1 MRELSLVAGLARPA
15 VSCRKAAPAGLDWDM
30 WLNQGCMA
38 AVQPR
43 SGWAGC
49 SWREFAGGENTNGV
63 RTASIRFSGRWAW
76 TEPAR
81 WKRPLTPG
89 LNGQVEMRYAN
100 GVPVRFVLEHAP
112 DGRRHIRLRKGKAG
126 DQPQQVRVESEVHR
140 RGIAQEGQRR
150 GRRAADLLKPQ
161 ASREAPSL
169 WGKMN
174 TPIGIG
180 ISGADLSRMIVV
192 QWRGD
197 QAEAE
202 QLMSQVREI
211 VHDTR
216 FFWVS
221 NTGPVH
227 LAEQALRKGH
237 PAKLPREYIQ
247 LIPLLVEGKPVEDP
261 SSKGRILLVE
271 NFTFHLKQFTSWLV
285 EGGYEVAVATKPEEA
300 IELTR
305 TDRFHL
311 AVVGA
316 ALTFAKQTGVE
327 LAKKLRETDSDYMRI
342 ILAVDGHPPQAALQG
357 VSEAAEALLD
367 DCLLKPV
374 HPKRLLSSI
383 EEALKRRKLL
393 LEKDRLRLELEISNE
408 RLAQLNSFQ
417 SKFFATVAH
426 DVKNPLT
433 AIRGYAELLNLR
445 KLEPDISKFVSHILA
460 SSKTLEAL
468 VSDLVDF
475 AAIESGKLRVSL
487 GPCDLLQVV
496 NDVRGR
502 IDVVAEQRKIK
513 FQVDVPASLPQ
524 ITGDPLR
531 LGQVIQNLCTNAVQY
546 TPVGGSVTLTVVVNA
561 SDAIVS
567 VKDTGIGIAKE
578 DLPRVFESFFQTE
591 AAQKMRRAGFGI
603 GLKIAQDIV
612 RAHGGMVGVESELG
626 KGSHFFFNVPI
637 IAAAPTNTPPA
648 AAPR

>member
-1 MRELSLVAGLARPA
+1 MQGKQDIIFASCDKALIEALTAACQVRGVGLLSVNTAREAQEAVGGKIAEISGFVVDRASFPFAEQHQLAQMLQAKPVKKLVLLEDPAAQPAGGLERIRWPLSEDLLEDLRREAGTPIAFLCDPAFYVTGLFREALKQAGLETVQLESP
-15 VSCRKAAPAGLDWDM
+15 VGL
-30 WLNQGCMA
+30 
-38 AVQPR
+38 
-43 SGWAGC
+43 
-49 SWREFAGGENTNGV
+49 
-63 RTASIRFSGRWAW
+63 
-76 TEPAR
+76 
-81 WKRPLTPG
+81 
-89 LNGQVEMRYAN
+89 
-100 GVPVRFVLEHAP
+100 
-112 DGRRHIRLRKGKAG
+112 
-126 DQPQQVRVESEVHR
+126 
-140 RGIAQEGQRR
+140 
-150 GRRAADLLKPQ
+150 ADLLKPQ